1 MEPSAKEKRASRNAG
16 DEAIA
21 CGARSSMSVAIG
33 TPTRPWGVLV
43 VATVNVRNFTDDDVV
58 FLQALSNVLGAAL
71 S

>member
-1 MEPSAKEKRASRNAG
+1 
-16 DEAIA
+16 
-21 CGARSSMSVAIG
+21 MSVAIG